1 MLESNLQTAACD
13 FLITNVKGRNLV
25 TDEYVLECSSL
36 KNNEI
41 VVIVGKCFFEP
52 KTEMTVSVSGSY
64 SEHSQYGHCYM
75 ANAIW
80 PSDLEIPLSGKVI
93 GTFVATG
100 AIKGIGSSIAGTLQ
114 KNIDDNFLDTL
125 ENNPSALSS
134 IPNMGPKKIEILQQ
148 FFEGKNIERDT
159 EIFLLG
165 HGINKKLSQH
175 IFETYGCAA
184 SLVLMNNPYQLL
196 MDIEGLR
203 LNAVDEL
210 AKLFSIERS
219 SPLRID
225 ALVLHKLKALYQESG
240 SSTTLRKELEK
251 SVARILRVTIKAVNE
266 RVDQLLALGKVN
278 TDSTMISLAPALL
291 GLDTTLTAPSS
302 VTVMEDQAATTPSPA
317 EATTLPVSGKT
328 PDNWEDKMNESFAN
342 LRAKLQN
349 LIAERSLKDER
360 EITHL
365 AQEKIEALDQKFKA

>member
-13 FLITNVKGRNLV
+13 FLITNVKGRNPV

-52 KTEMTVSVSGSY
+52 KTEMTVCVSGSY

-93 GTFVATG
+93 GAFVATG

-114 KNIDDNFLDTL
+114 KNIDDSFLDTL

-165 HGINKKLSQH
+165 HGINKKLSQQ

-184 SLVLMNNPYQLL
+184 SLVLMNSPYQLL

-203 LNAVDEL
+203 LNAIDEL
-210 AKLFSIERS
+210 AKLFGIERS
-219 SPLRID
+219 SPMRID
-225 ALVLHKLKALYQESG
+225 TLVLHKLKALYQESG

-291 GLDTTLTAPSS
+291 GLDTTLSASSS
-302 VTVMEDQAATTPSPA
+302 VMQVQATTTSSPA
-317 EATTLPVSGKT
+317 KATTLPVSGKT
-328 PDNWEDKMNESFAN
+328 PDNWEEKMNESFAN

-349 LIAERSLKDER
+349 LIAERSLKDEI

-365 AQEKIEALDQKFKA
+365 AQEKIEALEQKFTA

>member
-13 FLITNVKGRNLV
+13 FLITNVKGRNPV

-52 KTEMTVSVSGSY
+52 KTEMTVCVSGSY

-93 GTFVATG
+93 GAFVATG

-114 KNIDDNFLDTL
+114 KNIDDSFLDTL

-165 HGINKKLSQH
+165 HGINKKLSQQ

-184 SLVLMNNPYQLL
+184 SLVLMNSPYQLL

-210 AKLFSIERS
+210 AKLFGIERS
-219 SPLRID
+219 SPMRID
-225 ALVLHKLKALYQESG
+225 TLVLHKLKALYQESG

-291 GLDTTLTAPSS
+291 GLDTTLSASSS
-302 VTVMEDQAATTPSPA
+302 VMQVQATTTSSPA
-317 EATTLPVSGKT
+317 KATTLPVSGKT

-349 LIAERSLKDER
+349 LIAERSLKDEI

-365 AQEKIEALDQKFKA
+365 AQEKIEALEQKFTA

>member
-25 TDEYVLECSSL
+25 TDEYILECSSL

-41 VVIVGKCFFEP
+41 VTVVGKCFFEP
-52 KTEMTVSVSGSY
+52 KTEMTVCVSGSY
-64 SEHSQYGHCYM
+64 SEHSQYGHCYI

-100 AIKGIGSSIAGTLQ
+100 AIKGIGSSIASVLL
-114 KNIDDNFLDTL
+114 KNIDDTFLDTL
-125 ENNPSALSS
+125 ENTPSALSS

-165 HGINKKLSQH
+165 HGINKKLSQQ

-184 SLVLMNNPYQLL
+184 SLVLMNSPYQLL
-196 MDIEGLR
+196 IDIDGLR
-203 LNAVDEL
+203 LNSVDEL
-210 AKLFSIERS
+210 GKLFGIERS
-219 SPLRID
+219 SSMRID

-251 SVARILRVTIKAVNE
+251 SVSRILRVTIKAVNE

-291 GLDTTLTAPSS
+291 GLDTTLSASSS
-302 VTVMEDQAATTPSPA
+302 VMLVQATTTSSPA
-317 EATTLPVSGKT
+317 KATTLPVSGKT

-349 LIAERSLKDER
+349 LIAERSLKDEI

-365 AQEKIEALDQKFKA
+365 AQEKIEALEQKFTA

>member
-25 TDEYVLECSSL
+25 TDEYILECSSL

-41 VVIVGKCFFEP
+41 VTVVGKCFFEP
-52 KTEMTVSVSGSY
+52 KTEMTVCVSGSY

-93 GTFVATG
+93 GAFVATG

-114 KNIDDNFLDTL
+114 KNIDDSFLDTL

-165 HGINKKLSQH
+165 HGINKKLSQQ

-184 SLVLMNNPYQLL
+184 SLVLMNSPYQLL

-210 AKLFSIERS
+210 AKLFGIERS
-219 SPLRID
+219 SPMRID
-225 ALVLHKLKALYQESG
+225 TLVLHKLKALYQESG

-291 GLDTTLTAPSS
+291 GLDTTLSASSS
-302 VTVMEDQAATTPSPA
+302 VMLVQATTTSSPA
-317 EATTLPVSGKT
+317 KATTLPVSGKT
-328 PDNWEDKMNESFAN
+328 PDNWEEKMNESFAN

-349 LIAERSLKDER
+349 LIAERSLKDEI

-365 AQEKIEALDQKFKA
+365 AQEKIEALEQKFTA

>member
-13 FLITNVKGRNLV
+13 FLITNVKGRNPV

-52 KTEMTVSVSGSY
+52 KTEMTVCVSGSY

-93 GTFVATG
+93 GAFVATG

-114 KNIDDNFLDTL
+114 KNIDDSFLDTL

-165 HGINKKLSQH
+165 HGINKKLSQQ

-184 SLVLMNNPYQLL
+184 SLVLMNSPYQLL

-210 AKLFSIERS
+210 AKLFGIERS
-219 SPLRID
+219 SPMRID
-225 ALVLHKLKALYQESG
+225 TLVLHKLKALYQESG

-291 GLDTTLTAPSS
+291 GLDTTLSASSS
-302 VTVMEDQAATTPSPA
+302 VMLVQATTTSSPA
-317 EATTLPVSGKT
+317 KATTLPVSGKT

-349 LIAERSLKDER
+349 LIAERSLKDEI

-365 AQEKIEALDQKFKA
+365 AQEKIEALEQKFTA

>member
-25 TDEYVLECSSL
+25 TDEYILECSSL

-41 VVIVGKCFFEP
+41 VTVVGKCFFEP
-52 KTEMTVSVSGSY
+52 KTEMTVCVSGSY
-64 SEHSQYGHCYM
+64 SEHSQYGHCYI

-100 AIKGIGSSIAGTLQ
+100 AIKGIGSSIASVLL
-114 KNIDDNFLDTL
+114 KNIDDTFLDTL
-125 ENNPSALSS
+125 ENTPSALSS

-165 HGINKKLSQH
+165 HGINKKLSQQ

-184 SLVLMNNPYQLL
+184 SLVLMNSPYQLL

-210 AKLFSIERS
+210 AKLFGIERS
-219 SPLRID
+219 SPMRID
-225 ALVLHKLKALYQESG
+225 TLVLHKLKALYQESG

-291 GLDTTLTAPSS
+291 GLDTTLSASSS
-302 VTVMEDQAATTPSPA
+302 VMLVQATTTSSPA
-317 EATTLPVSGKT
+317 KATTLPVSGKT
-328 PDNWEDKMNESFAN
+328 PDNWEEKMNESFAN

-349 LIAERSLKDER
+349 LIAERSLKDEI

-365 AQEKIEALDQKFKA
+365 AQEKIEALEQKFTA

>member
-13 FLITNVKGRNLV
+13 FLITNVKGRNPV

-52 KTEMTVSVSGSY
+52 KTEMTVCVSGSY

-100 AIKGIGSSIAGTLQ
+100 AIKGIGSSIASALL
-114 KNIDDNFLDTL
+114 KNIDDTFLGTL
-125 ENNPSALSS
+125 ENNPSSLSS

-165 HGINKKLSQH
+165 HGINKKLSQQ
-175 IFETYGCAA
+175 IFETYGRAA
-184 SLVLMNNPYQLL
+184 SLVLMNSPYQLL
-196 MDIEGLR
+196 IDIDGLR
-203 LNAVDEL
+203 LNSVDEL
-210 AKLFSIERS
+210 GKLFGIERS
-219 SPLRID
+219 SSMRID

-240 SSTTLRKELEK
+240 NSTTLRKELEK

-278 TDSTMISLAPALL
+278 TDNTMISLAPALL
-291 GLDTTLTAPSS
+291 GLDTTLTVSSSVSATVDNSAMAPSS
-302 VTVMEDQAATTPSPA
+302 A
-317 EATTLPVSGKT
+317 EVVSRPVSNETANDWEKT
-328 PDNWEDKMNESFAN
+328 LNESFAN

-349 LIAERSLKDER
+349 LIAERCSKDEL
-360 EITHL
+360 EIAQL
-365 AQEKIEALDQKFKA
+365 AQEKIEALEQKFTA

>member
-25 TDEYVLECSSL
+25 TDEYILECSSL

-41 VVIVGKCFFEP
+41 VTVVGKCFFEP
-52 KTEMTVSVSGSY
+52 KTEMTVCVSGSY

-100 AIKGIGSSIAGTLQ
+100 AIKGIGSSIASVLL
-114 KNIDDNFLDTL
+114 KNIDDTFLDTL
-125 ENNPSALSS
+125 ENTPSALSS

-165 HGINKKLSQH
+165 HGINKKLSQQ

-184 SLVLMNNPYQLL
+184 SLVLMNSPYQLL
-196 MDIEGLR
+196 IDIDGLR
-203 LNAVDEL
+203 LNSVDEL
-210 AKLFSIERS
+210 GKLFGIERS
-219 SPLRID
+219 SSMRID

-240 SSTTLRKELEK
+240 SSTTLRKEFEK
-251 SVARILRVTIKAVNE
+251 SVSRILRVTIKAVNE

-278 TDSTMISLAPALL
+278 TDNTMISLAPALL
-291 GLDTTLTAPSS
+291 GLDTTLTVSSSVSATVDNSAMAPSS
-302 VTVMEDQAATTPSPA
+302 A
-317 EATTLPVSGKT
+317 EVVSRPVSNET
-328 PDNWEDKMNESFAN
+328 ANDWEEIMNESFAN
-342 LRAKLQN
+342 LRGKLQN
-349 LIAERSLKDER
+349 LIAERCSKDEL
-360 EITHL
+360 EIAHL
-365 AQEKIEALDQKFKA
+365 AQEKIEALEQKFTA

>member
-25 TDEYVLECSSL
+25 TDEYILECSSL

-41 VVIVGKCFFEP
+41 VTVVGKCFFEP
-52 KTEMTVSVSGSY
+52 KTEMTVCVSGSY
-64 SEHSQYGHCYM
+64 SEHSQYGHCYI

-100 AIKGIGSSIAGTLQ
+100 AIKGIGSSIASVLL
-114 KNIDDNFLDTL
+114 KNIDDTFLDTL
-125 ENNPSALSS
+125 ENTPSALSS

-165 HGINKKLSQH
+165 HGINKKLSQQ

-184 SLVLMNNPYQLL
+184 SLVLMNSPYQLL
-196 MDIEGLR
+196 IDIDGLR
-203 LNAVDEL
+203 LNSVDEL
-210 AKLFSIERS
+210 GKLFGIERS
-219 SPLRID
+219 SSMRID

-251 SVARILRVTIKAVNE
+251 SVSRILRVTIKAVNE

-278 TDSTMISLAPALL
+278 TDNTMISLAPALL
-291 GLDTTLTAPSS
+291 GLDTTLTVSSSVSATVDNSAMAPSS
-302 VTVMEDQAATTPSPA
+302 A
-317 EATTLPVSGKT
+317 EVVSRPVSNET
-328 PDNWEDKMNESFAN
+328 ANDWEEIMNESFAN
-342 LRAKLQN
+342 LRGKLQN
-349 LIAERSLKDER
+349 LIAERCSKDEL
-360 EITHL
+360 EIAHL
-365 AQEKIEALDQKFKA
+365 AQEKIEALEQKFTA

>member
-13 FLITNVKGRNLV
+13 FLITNVKGRNPV

-52 KTEMTVSVSGSY
+52 KTEMTVCVSGSY

-93 GTFVATG
+93 GAFVATG

-114 KNIDDNFLDTL
+114 KNIDDSFLDTL

-165 HGINKKLSQH
+165 HGINKKLSQQ

-184 SLVLMNNPYQLL
+184 SLVLMNSPYQLL

-210 AKLFSIERS
+210 AKLFGIERS
-219 SPLRID
+219 SPMRID
-225 ALVLHKLKALYQESG
+225 TLVLHKLKALYQESG

-291 GLDTTLTAPSS
+291 GLDTTLTVSSSVSATVDNSAMAPSS
-302 VTVMEDQAATTPSPA
+302 A
-317 EATTLPVSGKT
+317 EVVSRPVSNET
-328 PDNWEDKMNESFAN
+328 ANDWEEIMNESFAN

-349 LIAERSLKDER
+349 LIAERCSKDEL
-360 EITHL
+360 EIAQL
-365 AQEKIEALDQKFKA
+365 AQEKIEALEQKFTA

>member
-25 TDEYVLECSSL
+25 TDEYILECSSL

-41 VVIVGKCFFEP
+41 VTVVGKCFFEP
-52 KTEMTVSVSGSY
+52 KTEMTVCVSGSY
-64 SEHSQYGHCYM
+64 SEHSQYGHCYI

-100 AIKGIGSSIAGTLQ
+100 AIKGIGSSIASVLL
-114 KNIDDNFLDTL
+114 KNIDDTFLDTL
-125 ENNPSALSS
+125 ENTPSALSS

-165 HGINKKLSQH
+165 HGINKKLSQQ

-184 SLVLMNNPYQLL
+184 SLVLMNSPYQLL
-196 MDIEGLR
+196 IDIDGLR
-203 LNAVDEL
+203 LNSVDEL
-210 AKLFSIERS
+210 GKLFGIERS
-219 SPLRID
+219 SSMRID

-251 SVARILRVTIKAVNE
+251 SVSRILRVTIKAVNE
-266 RVDQLLALGKVN
+266 CVDQLLALGKVN
-278 TDSTMISLAPALL
+278 TDNTMISLAPALL
-291 GLDTTLTAPSS
+291 GLDTTLTVSSSVSATVDNSAMAPSS
-302 VTVMEDQAATTPSPA
+302 A
-317 EATTLPVSGKT
+317 EVVSRPVSNET
-328 PDNWEDKMNESFAN
+328 ANDWEEIMNESFAN
-342 LRAKLQN
+342 LRVKLQN
-349 LIAERSLKDER
+349 LIAERCSKDEL
-360 EITHL
+360 EIAHL
-365 AQEKIEALDQKFKA
+365 AQEKIEALEQKFTA

>member
-13 FLITNVKGRNLV
+13 FLITNVKGRNPV

-52 KTEMTVSVSGSY
+52 KTEMTVCVSGSY

-93 GTFVATG
+93 GAFVATG

-114 KNIDDNFLDTL
+114 KNIDDSFLDTL

-165 HGINKKLSQH
+165 HGINKKLSQQ

-184 SLVLMNNPYQLL
+184 SLVLMNSPYQLL

-203 LNAVDEL
+203 LNAIDEL
-210 AKLFSIERS
+210 AKLFGIERS
-219 SPLRID
+219 SPMRID
-225 ALVLHKLKALYQESG
+225 TLVLHKLKALYQESG

-291 GLDTTLTAPSS
+291 GLDTTLSASSS
-302 VTVMEDQAATTPSPA
+302 VMQVQATTTSSPA
-317 EATTLPVSGKT
+317 KATTLPVSGKT

-349 LIAERSLKDER
+349 LIAERSLKDEI

-365 AQEKIEALDQKFKA
+365 AQEKIEALEQKFTA

>member
-13 FLITNVKGRNLV
+13 FLITNVKGRNPV

-52 KTEMTVSVSGSY
+52 KTEMTVCVSGSY

-93 GTFVATG
+93 GAFVATG

-114 KNIDDNFLDTL
+114 KNIDDSFLDTL

-165 HGINKKLSQH
+165 HGINKKLSQQ

-184 SLVLMNNPYQLL
+184 SLVLMNSPYQLL

-203 LNAVDEL
+203 LNAIDEL
-210 AKLFSIERS
+210 AKLFGIERS
-219 SPLRID
+219 SPMRID
-225 ALVLHKLKALYQESG
+225 TLVLHKLKALYQESG

-291 GLDTTLTAPSS
+291 GLDTTLSASSS
-302 VTVMEDQAATTPSPA
+302 VMLVQATTTSSPA
-317 EATTLPVSGKT
+317 KATTLPVSGKT

-349 LIAERSLKDER
+349 LIAERSLKDEI

-365 AQEKIEALDQKFKA
+365 AQEKIEALEQKFTA

>member
-13 FLITNVKGRNLV
+13 FLITNVKGRNPV

-52 KTEMTVSVSGSY
+52 KTEMIVCVSGSY

-93 GTFVATG
+93 GAFVATG

-114 KNIDDNFLDTL
+114 KNIDDSFLDTL

-165 HGINKKLSQH
+165 HGINKKLSQQ

-184 SLVLMNNPYQLL
+184 SLVLMNSPYQLL

-203 LNAVDEL
+203 LNAIDEL
-210 AKLFSIERS
+210 AKLFGIERS
-219 SPLRID
+219 SPMRID
-225 ALVLHKLKALYQESG
+225 TLVLHKLKALYQESG

-278 TDSTMISLAPALL
+278 TDNTMISLAPALL
-291 GLDTTLTAPSS
+291 GLDTTLSASSS
-302 VTVMEDQAATTPSPA
+302 VMQVQATTTSSPA
-317 EATTLPVSGKT
+317 KATTLPVSGKT

-349 LIAERSLKDER
+349 LIAERSLKDEI

-365 AQEKIEALDQKFKA
+365 AQEKIEALEQKFTA

>member
-25 TDEYVLECSSL
+25 TDEYILECSSL

-41 VVIVGKCFFEP
+41 VTVVGKCFFEP
-52 KTEMTVSVSGSY
+52 KTEMTVCVSGSY
-64 SEHSQYGHCYM
+64 SEHSQYGHCYI

-93 GTFVATG
+93 ATFVATG
-100 AIKGIGSSIAGTLQ
+100 AIKGIGSSIASVLL
-114 KNIDDNFLDTL
+114 KNIDDTFLDTL
-125 ENNPSALSS
+125 ENTPSALSS

-165 HGINKKLSQH
+165 HGINKKLSQQ

-184 SLVLMNNPYQLL
+184 SLVLMNSPYQLL
-196 MDIEGLR
+196 IDIDGLR
-203 LNAVDEL
+203 LNSVDEL
-210 AKLFSIERS
+210 GKLFGIERS
-219 SPLRID
+219 SSMRID

-251 SVARILRVTIKAVNE
+251 SVSRILRVTIKAVNE
-266 RVDQLLALGKVN
+266 CVDQLLALGKVN
-278 TDSTMISLAPALL
+278 TDNTMISLAPALL
-291 GLDTTLTAPSS
+291 GLDTTLTVSSSVSATVDNSAMAPSS
-302 VTVMEDQAATTPSPA
+302 A
-317 EATTLPVSGKT
+317 EVVSRPVSNET
-328 PDNWEDKMNESFAN
+328 ANDWEEIMNESFAN
-342 LRAKLQN
+342 LRVKLQN
-349 LIAERSLKDER
+349 LIAERCSKDEL
-360 EITHL
+360 EIAHL
-365 AQEKIEALDQKFKA
+365 AQEKIEALEQKFTA

>member
-13 FLITNVKGRNLV
+13 FLITNVKGRNPV

-52 KTEMTVSVSGSY
+52 KTEMTVCVSGSY

-93 GTFVATG
+93 GAFVATG

-114 KNIDDNFLDTL
+114 KNIDDSFLDTL

-165 HGINKKLSQH
+165 HGINKKLSQQ

-184 SLVLMNNPYQLL
+184 SLVLMNSPYQLL

-203 LNAVDEL
+203 LNAIDEL
-210 AKLFSIERS
+210 AKLFGIERS
-219 SPLRID
+219 SPMRID
-225 ALVLHKLKALYQESG
+225 TLVLHKLKALYQESG

-291 GLDTTLTAPSS
+291 GLDTTLSASSS
-302 VTVMEDQAATTPSPA
+302 VMLVQATTTSSPA
-317 EATTLPVSGKT
+317 KATTLPVSGKT
-328 PDNWEDKMNESFAN
+328 PDNWEEKMNESFAN

-349 LIAERSLKDER
+349 LIAERSLKDEI

-365 AQEKIEALDQKFKA
+365 AQEKIEALEQKFTA

>member
-25 TDEYVLECSSL
+25 TDEYILECSSL

-41 VVIVGKCFFEP
+41 VTVVGKCFFEP
-52 KTEMTVSVSGSY
+52 KTEMTVCVSGSY

-100 AIKGIGSSIAGTLQ
+100 AIKGIGSSIASVLL
-114 KNIDDNFLDTL
+114 KNIDDTFLDTL
-125 ENNPSALSS
+125 ENTPSALSS

-165 HGINKKLSQH
+165 HGINKKLSQQ

-184 SLVLMNNPYQLL
+184 SLVLMNSPYQLL

-210 AKLFSIERS
+210 AKLFGIERS
-219 SPLRID
+219 SPMRID
-225 ALVLHKLKALYQESG
+225 TLVLHKLKALYQESG

-291 GLDTTLTAPSS
+291 GLDTTLSASSS
-302 VTVMEDQAATTPSPA
+302 VMQVQATTTSSPA
-317 EATTLPVSGKT
+317 KATTLPVSGKT

-349 LIAERSLKDER
+349 LIAERSLKDEI

-365 AQEKIEALDQKFKA
+365 AQEKIEALEQKFTA

>member
-13 FLITNVKGRNLV
+13 FLITNVKGRNPV

-52 KTEMTVSVSGSY
+52 KTEMTVCVSGSY

-93 GTFVATG
+93 GAFVATG

-114 KNIDDNFLDTL
+114 KNIDDSFLDTL

-165 HGINKKLSQH
+165 HGINKKLSQQ

-184 SLVLMNNPYQLL
+184 SLVLMNSPYQLL

-210 AKLFSIERS
+210 AKLFGIERS
-219 SPLRID
+219 SPMRID
-225 ALVLHKLKALYQESG
+225 TLVLHKLKALYQESG

-291 GLDTTLTAPSS
+291 GLDTTLSASSS
-302 VTVMEDQAATTPSPA
+302 VMLVQATTTSSPA
-317 EATTLPVSGKT
+317 KATTLPVSGKT
-328 PDNWEDKMNESFAN
+328 PDNWEEKMNESFAN

-349 LIAERSLKDER
+349 LIAERSLKDEI

-365 AQEKIEALDQKFKA
+365 AQEKIEALEQKFTA

>member
-13 FLITNVKGRNLV
+13 FLITNVKGRNPV

-52 KTEMTVSVSGSY
+52 KIEMTVCVSGSY

-93 GTFVATG
+93 GAFVATG

-114 KNIDDNFLDTL
+114 KNIDDSFLDTL

-165 HGINKKLSQH
+165 HGINKKLSQQ

-184 SLVLMNNPYQLL
+184 SLVLMNSPYQLL

-210 AKLFSIERS
+210 AKLFGIERS
-219 SPLRID
+219 SPMRID
-225 ALVLHKLKALYQESG
+225 TLVLHKLKALYQESG

-291 GLDTTLTAPSS
+291 GLDTTLSASSS
-302 VTVMEDQAATTPSPA
+302 VMLVQATTTSSPA
-317 EATTLPVSGKT
+317 KATTLPVSGKT
-328 PDNWEDKMNESFAN
+328 PDNWEEKMNESFAN

-349 LIAERSLKDER
+349 LIAERSLKDEI

-365 AQEKIEALDQKFKA
+365 AQEKIEALEQKFTA

>member
-13 FLITNVKGRNLV
+13 FLITNVKGRNPV

-52 KTEMTVSVSGSY
+52 KTEMTVCVSGSY

-93 GTFVATG
+93 GAFVATG

-114 KNIDDNFLDTL
+114 KNIDDSFLDTL

-165 HGINKKLSQH
+165 HGINKKLSQQ

-184 SLVLMNNPYQLL
+184 SLVLMNSPYQLL

-210 AKLFSIERS
+210 AKLFGIERS
-219 SPLRID
+219 SPMRID
-225 ALVLHKLKALYQESG
+225 TLVLHKLKALYQESG

-291 GLDTTLTAPSS
+291 GLDTTLSASSS
-302 VTVMEDQAATTPSPA
+302 VMQVQATTTSSPA
-317 EATTLPVSGKT
+317 KATTLPVSGKT
-328 PDNWEDKMNESFAN
+328 PDNWEEKMNESFAN

-349 LIAERSLKDER
+349 LIAERSLKDEI

-365 AQEKIEALDQKFKA
+365 AQEKIEALEQKFTA